1 MSQSLP
7 LASHCPVLIV
17 MKQACL
23 GGGHRSEGSSGS
35 ERRKGGGG
43 NKAGLLSRAQG
54 LLGTPP
60 NLLWIGGFMPTRA
73 LGTQLAVVLSEERA
87 LGHNL
92 CHL

>member
-43 NKAGLLSRAQG
+43 TESTE
-54 LLGTPP
+54 GT
-60 NLLWIGGFMPTRA
+60 G
-73 LGTQLAVVLSEERA
+73 QLTSL
-87 LGHNL
+87 
-92 CHL
+92 